1 MPRNY
6 IQKTARGKINKIK
19 MKSAAKEVENE
30 KSIRAPAKDH
40 GVDRMSLQQYIKS
53 SLESGNCSYGYGNVT
68 NKQRVFSVELEAK
81 LAIHVKNLANIFLGL
96 TNANFQ
102 KLAYEFVVV
111 NNVSAPV
118 IWTKN
123 EEAGKFGLLCI

>member
-1 MPRNY
+1 
-6 IQKTARGKINKIK
+6 

-40 GVDRMSLQQYIKS
+40 GDDRMTLQQYIKS

-111 NNVSAPV
+111 KNVSAPV
-118 IWTKN
+118 IWMKN